1 LSEEEIEREKREREE
16 RLLSK
21 INWKNLSVY
30 QREILSQRRLLLKY
44 LNR

>member
-1 LSEEEIEREKREREE
+1 LSEEEIEKEKREREE
-16 RLLSK
+16 LLLSR

-30 QREILSQRRLLLKY
+30 QRDILSQRRLLLRY